1 MNKEQSERMI
11 AACYC
16 RLSDDDSQDGTSV
29 SIETQM
35 KILGDYC
42 RQHNIDVHGY
52 YCDDGY
58 TGTNFDRP
66 DFCRMMRDA
75 ERGQINTIIV
85 KDLSR
90 FGRHYVQVGN
100 YISEILPAMDVRFIA
115 IGDNVD
121 SASSNLDYD
130 LLFPI
135 KNIFNEYYPA
145 DCSRKTRQAFIA
157 KAQNG
162 EFIGSQAPYG
172 YKKSKADK
180 HILEI
185 DDVTAPTVI
194 WIFEMA
200 AYHGYGYN
208 KIARV
213 LTERRII
220 TPAAYQA
227 QIAGRTYKKDP
238 YEWNLATIYR
248 IFENEAYLGH
258 LISGKRRK
266 ASFKSKRIVKKPE
279 DEWIV
284 VKNNHPALITE
295 RLWADAHLRLA
306 SRKYTSSTGF
316 ENIFSGLLKCE
327 KCGYALGIANARN
340 RTNYFLC
347 NTYKKKGPERCSSHY
362 ILYDELYGTVLT
374 DIQQMLWFLKTDRET
389 FVEKLQRKM
398 DTSSVSES
406 VQIEQ
411 EVRQL
416 ESRIKELEAKFDRL
430 YDDRLDG
437 LLSDKKFKELSAKC
451 EADQDAATE
460 RLARLREKRMEQA
473 DARQGVEQFIRIADQ
488 YDEVTELDKELLNR
502 LVESI
507 VVGDRV
513 KTDEGCEQTVTVN
526 YRFIGKM

>member
-1 MNKEQSERMI
+1 
-11 AACYC
+11 
-16 RLSDDDSQDGTSV
+16 
-29 SIETQM
+29 
-35 KILGDYC
+35 
-42 RQHNIDVHGY
+42 
-52 YCDDGY
+52 
-58 TGTNFDRP
+58 
-66 DFCRMMRDA
+66 
-75 ERGQINTIIV
+75 
-85 KDLSR
+85 
-90 FGRHYVQVGN
+90 
-100 YISEILPAMDVRFIA
+100 
-115 IGDNVD
+115 
-121 SASSNLDYD
+121 
-130 LLFPI
+130 
-135 KNIFNEYYPA
+135 
-145 DCSRKTRQAFIA
+145 
-157 KAQNG
+157 
-162 EFIGSQAPYG
+162 
-172 YKKSKADK
+172 
-180 HILEI
+180 
-185 DDVTAPTVI
+185 
-194 WIFEMA
+194 MA

-208 KIARV
+208 KIARMP
-213 LTERRII
+213 TERRII

-227 QIAGRTYKKDP
+227 QSAGRIYKKDP

-248 IFENEAYLGH
+248 MFENEAYLGH

-266 ASFKSKRIVKKPE
+266 ESFKSKRIVKKPE

-295 RLWADAHLRLA
+295 RLWKDAHLRLA

-316 ENIFSGLLKCE
+316 ENIFSGLLKCD

-411 EVRQL
+411 EIRQL
-416 ESRIKELEAKFDRL
+416 ESRIKELETKFDRL

-513 KTDEGCEQTVTVN
+513 KTEEGCEQTVIVN
-526 YRFIGKM
+526 YRFIGEM